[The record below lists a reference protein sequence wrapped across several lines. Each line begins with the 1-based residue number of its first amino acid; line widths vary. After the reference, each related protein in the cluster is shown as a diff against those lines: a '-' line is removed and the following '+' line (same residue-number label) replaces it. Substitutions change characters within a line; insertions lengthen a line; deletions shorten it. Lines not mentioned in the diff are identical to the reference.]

1 MRVYIAGP
9 ITGVIDYKEKFRK
22 AEERI
27 KEMGHIVINPAY
39 LPDGLNNYM
48 HICKAM
54 IDQAD
59 AIVFLNGWRK
69 SKGACEEYEY
79 AIDTKK
85 QIFEEV
91 SLWG

>member
-1 MRVYIAGP
+1 
-9 ITGVIDYKEKFRK
+9 
-22 AEERI
+22 
-27 KEMGHIVINPAY
+27 MGHIVINPAY
-39 LPDGLNNYM
+39 LPEGLNNYM
-48 HICKAM
+48 CICKAM